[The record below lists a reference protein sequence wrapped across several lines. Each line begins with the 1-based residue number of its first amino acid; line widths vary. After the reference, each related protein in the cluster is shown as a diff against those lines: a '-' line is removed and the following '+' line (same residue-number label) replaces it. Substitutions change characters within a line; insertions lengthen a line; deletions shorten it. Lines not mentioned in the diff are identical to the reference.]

1 MLLFDRNF
9 VMVHDKKWVFLLMIH
24 EVMSTSE
31 ASLSETT
38 KSSIHNAATR
48 LKRNVHIPLEKHS
61 TKESKL
67 SE

>member
-9 VMVHDKKWVFLLMIH
+9 VMEHNNKWIFILMIQ

-48 LKRNVHIPLEKHS
+48 LKRNVHIPLAKHS

>member
-9 VMVHDKKWVFLLMIH
+9 VMEHNNKWIFILMIQ

-38 KSSIHNAATR
+38 KSLIYNAATR